1 MYCRVKVFF
10 LLEKYQNA
18 TFLLEKYQNATS
30 VNLTTE
36 QGEGGGG
43 QCGVTVQSYTN
54 VHNTL
59 TERHAPPGFDPGHT
73 GWEPTPLTT
82 ELSEP
87 G

>member
-1 MYCRVKVFF
+1 MSLTAELFSEDRGSSPEYTPSKTAVMAAV
-10 LLEKYQNA
+10 
-18 TFLLEKYQNATS
+18 
-30 VNLTTE
+30 VN
-36 QGEGGGG
+36 
-43 QCGVTVQSYTN
+43 VQSYTN